1 MGGIGFD
8 RTVPEPDTMKRI
20 GCPARQKGQI
30 LILSAILMTFLF
42 VPLAIFVVDTG
53 LLQAGYAQLTET
65 AQAAAE
71 DGASMLN
78 EDLYR
83 TSHARSVELDPAR
96 ARQTAD
102 QAFRVS
108 RLPGLESWQVEVGGR
123 TVTVTA
129 KMSVRLFVLG
139 KAALTTTRSAQ
150 LAYGP

>member
-1 MGGIGFD
+1 
-8 RTVPEPDTMKRI
+8 
-20 GCPARQKGQI
+20 
-30 LILSAILMTFLF
+30 
-42 VPLAIFVVDTG
+42 
-53 LLQAGYAQLTET
+53 
-65 AQAAAE
+65 
-71 DGASMLN
+71 MLN